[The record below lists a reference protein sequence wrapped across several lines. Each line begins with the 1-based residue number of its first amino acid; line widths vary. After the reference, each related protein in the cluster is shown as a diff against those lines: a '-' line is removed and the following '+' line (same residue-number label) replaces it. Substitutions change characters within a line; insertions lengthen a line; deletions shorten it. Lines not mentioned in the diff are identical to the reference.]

1 MRRKDRDG
9 RGYAKAHERKER
21 QNMTTN
27 TGTAIKAILAA
38 DSTITPEEAKAA
50 LAALQNKPQDTD
62 DGDRVLSRAEVAAL
76 MGKSVKA
83 VDIYGRRGIIRR
95 VYLTG
100 GGNQRIQAQGYSR
113 NSVLEAM
120 KRGKPTITA
129 AT

>member
-1 MRRKDRDG
+1 MPITQPIANKQAKELRD
-9 RGYAKAHERKER
+9 
-21 QNMTTN
+21 MTDSTK
-27 TGTAIKAILAA
+27 TIIKAAFAA
-38 DSTITPEEAKAA
+38 DSTITPEAAKAA
-50 LAALQNKPQDTD
+50 LAALANKPQDTD
-62 DGDRVLSRAEVAAL
+62 EGDRVLSRAEVAAL

>member
-1 MRRKDRDG
+1 
-9 RGYAKAHERKER
+9 
-21 QNMTTN
+21 MTT
-27 TGTAIKAILAA
+27 TTKTIIEAA
-38 DSTITPEEAKAA
+38 FAGDSTVTPEAAKAA
-50 LAALQNKPQDTD
+50 LAALADKPQDTD
-62 DGDRVLSRAEVAAL
+62 DGDRVLSRAEVAAM

-120 KRGKPTITA
+120 KRGKPSGTK
-129 AT
+129 

>member
-1 MRRKDRDG
+1 
-9 RGYAKAHERKER
+9 
-21 QNMTTN
+21 MTTN

-38 DSTITPEEAKAA
+38 DTTVTPEAIKAA
-50 LAALQNKPQDTD
+50 LAALSNNMPHSMD
-62 DGDRVLSRAEVAAL
+62 DGDRVLSRAAVAAL

-120 KRGKPTITA
+120 KRGRPTDTV

>member
-1 MRRKDRDG
+1 
-9 RGYAKAHERKER
+9 
-21 QNMTTN
+21 MTEA
-27 TGTAIKAILAA
+27 TGTAIKAILAT
-38 DSTITPEEAKAA
+38 DTTITPDEVKAA
-50 LAALQNKPQDTD
+50 ILALTKRTSDM
-62 DGDRVLSRAEVAAL
+62 DGSDRVISRAEVAVL

-120 KRGKPTITA
+120 KRGRPTDTV

>member
-1 MRRKDRDG
+1 
-9 RGYAKAHERKER
+9 
-21 QNMTTN
+21 MTTN

-38 DSTITPEEAKAA
+38 DTTVTPEAAKAA
-50 LAALQNKPQDTD
+50 LAALADKPQDTD
-62 DGDRVLSRAEVAAL
+62 EGDRVLSRAEVAAM

-120 KRGKPTITA
+120 KRGKPSSTK
-129 AT
+129 